1 MNDIQTRISHC
12 FANVF
17 PDVPLAEMP
26 RTSVAS
32 LARWDS
38 IAQVTLLSAIGEEF
52 SLDISLDDFEELTSW
67 ALIVDYVE
75 SRTGNG

>member
-1 MNDIQTRISHC
+1 
-12 FANVF
+12 
-17 PDVPLAEMP
+17 MP